1 MDETSARARLHN
13 WNAKVAIILG
23 SGLGGI
29 VQNPIESIAYAE
41 FAEIPEPRVPG
52 HAGKFSLSEISDVRV
67 IFAQGRAHLYE
78 GFSAHEVTAG
88 VRLLAGAG
96 VSKLIVSNAAGAAND
111 EFKPGDWMMISDHL
125 NLTGTSPLIGAPK
138 FLDLTDA
145 YSARWQKVFTDAALN
160 LGFELRQ
167 GVYVGVLGPEYET
180 AAEIGM
186 LLKLGADA
194 VGMSTVLEVI
204 QARALGMEVAGFSCI
219 TNLATGLSAEKLSHE
234 EVLGAGTK
242 AAEDFAR
249 LLAGA
254 LPKL

>member
-41 FAEIPEPRVPG
+41 FSEIPEPRVPG

-96 VSKLIVSNAAGAAND
+96 ISKLIVSNAAGAAND
-111 EFKPGDWMMISDHL
+111 EFKPGDWMMIRDHL

-145 YSARWQKVFTDAALN
+145 YSARWQKFLAMRRSISASSCVRGFT
-160 LGFELRQ
+160 LGFLARNTKPPLRSAC
-167 GVYVGVLGPEYET
+167 YE
-180 AAEIGM
+180 
-186 LLKLGADA
+186 
-194 VGMSTVLEVI
+194 
-204 QARALGMEVAGFSCI
+204 
-219 TNLATGLSAEKLSHE
+219 NLAPTPSVCRQFSKLFRPARSE
-234 EVLGAGTK
+234 WRSR
-242 AAEDFAR
+242 DFPA
-249 LLAGA
+249 
-254 LPKL
+254 